1 MPKPTTAT
9 CIQQQLSAR
18 ASGIRQQELS
28 GKGGRVIPLDFFPGV
43 RRTHL
48 GVARGFAGTIWCKS
62 RGSAAM

>member
-18 ASGIRQQELS
+18 ASGVRQRELS
-28 GKGGRVIPLDFFPGV
+28 GKGGRVIPLDFFPGEW
-43 RRTHL
+43 RTHL
-48 GVARGFAGTIWCKS
+48 GAARAFADTIWCKA